1 MSCTNVCWNTNV
13 DIKFSAHNGFLE
25 YLSLMCSCMKNK
37 KYHTVRTVPNSNR
50 QIVEPGQIPIEKS
63 WIQDRGMEQFQIP
76 MGKSWI
82 QDRSMEQFQI
92 PIEKSY
98 KQNRGKIDTSYK
110 HIHTAI
116 TIILINKVYGVSR
129 HFQQHFSYIV
139 GSILLVEETAGVPG
153 ENHRPAASH

>member
-1 MSCTNVCWNTNV
+1 M
-13 DIKFSAHNGFLE
+13 G
-25 YLSLMCSCMKNK
+25 
-37 KYHTVRTVPNSNR
+37 
-50 QIVEPGQIPIEKS
+50 KS
-63 WIQDRGMEQFQIP
+63 WIQYRGMEQFQIPMGKSWIQYRGMEQFQIP

>member
-1 MSCTNVCWNTNV
+1 M
-13 DIKFSAHNGFLE
+13 G
-25 YLSLMCSCMKNK
+25 
-37 KYHTVRTVPNSNR
+37 
-50 QIVEPGQIPIEKS
+50 KS
-63 WIQDRGMEQFQIP
+63 WIQYRGMEQFQIP